1 MKTENADIT
10 IKKHISLNPSVLIPP
25 LLAAALLLLH
35 PETSLAG
42 NARWILAPTS
52 SDWNT
57 AANWTPVTVPN
68 GGDVA
73 TFGVSN
79 TVDISTSADTLLS
92 SIVFES
98 GASAFTITPTPPNSF
113 QFLGPIVND
122 SGVAQNFRSAVDGA
136 GNSGAIIFLG
146 NGTAGSNTIFT
157 TSARTAGSGNTGD
170 VEFLDFASA
179 DKSVFVNEG
188 GEVDGS
194 IGGQTRF
201 FFHSHGGHAEITNNG
216 GTVSGAGGG
225 MTYFLNYS
233 DAGNAT
239 LIANG
244 GINGGGG
251 GQILFSNTARAGRA
265 RIKVFG
271 NGLLVLDPFRRTG
284 LTVGSLEG
292 DGMVTLGG
300 FNLAVGSINL
310 STTFSGTIEDG
321 NYGPGSLTKIGSGTL
336 TLSGANTYSRGTTVS
351 AGELK
356 LTNTA
361 GSATGAERV
370 KVEAGTLSGNGIV
383 AGAVTLGT
391 GSGSGAFLAP
401 AATNNQAT
409 LTFQSSLT
417 FNSDATYIYTFKA
430 RNNKARTDLVIA
442 NGVTINGATL
452 NLSGQTE
459 GQLKPGLTLTLISN
473 TSVNPI
479 SGTFG
484 NLPDGAIVNV
494 NGNNLQASYSG
505 GDGNDLT
512 LRVLP

>member
-1 MKTENADIT
+1 MD
-10 IKKHISLNPSVLIPP
+10 V
-25 LLAAALLLLH
+25 
-35 PETSLAG
+35 
-42 NARWILAPTS
+42 
-52 SDWNT
+52 
-57 AANWTPVTVPN
+57 
-68 GGDVA
+68 GDVA
-73 TFGVSN
+73 TFGISN
-79 TVDISTSADTLLS
+79 TVDVSNSTFTEFS
-92 SIVFES
+92 SIIFEP
-98 GASAFTITPTPPNSF
+98 GASPFTITATPLNNF
-113 QFLGPIVND
+113 QIDGGIVND
-122 SGVAQNFRSAVDGA
+122 SGVAQNFRSAVDDT

-146 NGTAGSNTIFT
+146 NATAGSNTIFT
-157 TSARTAGSGNTGD
+157 ASARTAASGTTGD
-170 VEFLDFASA
+170 VEFVDFASA
-179 DKSVFVNEG
+179 DKGVFVNEG
-188 GEVDGS
+188 GEVNGS

-201 FFHSHGGHAEITNNG
+201 FSKSHGGHAEITNNG
-216 GTVSGAGGG
+216 GMVSGAGGG
-225 MTYFLNYS
+225 TTYFLNNS

-300 FNLAVGSINL
+300 FNLAVGGTNL
-310 STTFSGTIEDG
+310 STAFSGTIEDG

-356 LTNTA
+356 LTNTT

-383 AGAVTLGT
+383 AGPVTVGTGT
-391 GSGSGAFLAP
+391 GSGAFIAP
-401 AATNNQAT
+401 AGTNNQAT

-417 FNSDATYIYTFKA
+417 FNSDATYTCTFKA
-430 RNNKARTDLVIA
+430 RKNKARTDLVIA
-442 NGVTINGATL
+442 DGVTINGATL
-452 NLSGQTE
+452 NLSVQTE

-512 LRVLP
+512 LTVVP